1 MCLTVLTDLS
11 YQSRLRNH
19 FFFVLERAMVLAN
32 LTHVQKVRLLYK
44 SCLKLHRG
52 LPLHLKAIGD
62 TYVRDE
68 FRRHIKADQ
77 QQVQLFMEAWAVR
90 ILDQLVGTKPKSYFR
105 NMHLTFQNNLGWR
118 GSRLEWRSGSLW
130 RSLILKILA
139 TNNCPNCTNFIPRQR
154 SQLIRRKIPILCL
167 KRIFYCFIVSSRE
180 EPK

>member
-1 MCLTVLTDLS
+1 
-11 YQSRLRNH
+11 
-19 FFFVLERAMVLAN
+19 MVLAN

-90 ILDQLVGTKPKSYFR
+90 ILDQDL
-105 NMHLTFQNNLGWR
+105 LELNLHFT
-118 GSRLEWRSGSLW
+118 LE
-130 RSLILKILA
+130 IC
-139 TNNCPNCTNFIPRQR
+139 N
-154 SQLIRRKIPILCL
+154 
-167 KRIFYCFIVSSRE
+167 
-180 EPK
+180 